1 MNCEG
6 GGRDQF
12 SRNIPTFTWSCWG
25 RPRKPHGG
33 WCLCRC
39 YERTTPDCMSVS
51 LPLDPM
57 STWHR
62 HSDVC
67 SVKLP
72 LCPRTTFNAQVP
84 GHYCWQHKQTALNL
98 ANAES
103 PVFWASALRN
113 ETECHS
119 NSKLSSVLNILLYAV
134 ITPSLFPPSPSQ
146 LWKLQ
151 PCFPYTAVTPLA
163 ESVSVNTS
171 HFFSALSYPF
181 TNPGSEPFRVSGP
194 WSLFLRVIPTII

>member
-1 MNCEG
+1 MNWEG

-12 SRNIPTFTWSCWG
+12 CRNIPTYTRSCWG

-39 YERTTPDCMSVS
+39 YKRTTPEYMSVS
-51 LPLDPM
+51 LPFD
-57 STWHR
+57 SISKWHG
-62 HSDVC
+62 HSCVC
-67 SVKLP
+67 SVELP
-72 LCPRTTFNAQVP
+72 VCPRPTVIAQAP
-84 GHYCWQHKQTALNL
+84 GLHCWHRKQTALNL

-103 PVFWASALRN
+103 PMFWGSALRN

-119 NSKLSSVLNILLYAV
+119 NSRLSSVLNILLYGV

-151 PCFPYTAVTPLA
+151 PCFPCTAVTPLA
-163 ESVSVNTS
+163 ESISSNTS
-171 HFFSALSYPF
+171 HFSPLLSVYKSRLWTF
-181 TNPGSEPFRVSGP
+181 
-194 WSLFLRVIPTII
+194 WSLWSV

>member
-1 MNCEG
+1 MNWEA

-12 SRNIPTFTWSCWG
+12 CRNIRTFTWSCWE

-33 WCLCRC
+33 WCLYSCNKRK
-39 YERTTPDCMSVS
+39 TPEYISLS

-67 SVKLP
+67 SVELP
-72 LCPRTTFNAQVP
+72 LCPRPTFYAQVP
-84 GHYCWQHKQTALNL
+84 GLYCWQRKQTALNL

-103 PVFWASALRN
+103 PVFWGSALRN

-119 NSKLSSVLNILLYAV
+119 NSRLSSVLNILLYAV

-163 ESVSVNTS
+163 ESVSPDTS
-171 HFFSALSYPF
+171 HFFPLLSVYKSQRW
-181 TNPGSEPFRVSGP
+181 N
-194 WSLFLRVIPTII
+194 I